1 MKYTLQEGSFSLF
14 PAAWQDNSMN
24 IIRDDESGLS
34 VVVSR
39 GVIPDGSDYEQEFH
53 RQWDV
58 LRPQMGEIAQ
68 SEFRNVKAGPD
79 GKINGLDVE
88 TTFDRNG
95 QRLWQKQLAV
105 QTPGKPVLMIFTLSA
120 LRAFTEE
127 DEVRWSA
134 LKQSLTLN
142 DNRNV

>member
-1 MKYTLQEGSFSLF
+1 
-14 PAAWQDNSMN
+14 MN

-39 GVIPDGSDYEQEFH
+39 GAIPDGSDYEKEFH
-53 RQWDV
+53 RQWDL
-58 LRPQMGEIAQ
+58 LRPQMGEITQ
-68 SEFRNVKAGPD
+68 SEFHRVNAGPKSNID
-79 GKINGLDVE
+79 GIEVE
-88 TTFDRNG
+88 TAFDRNG

-120 LRAFTEE
+120 LKAFTEE
-127 DEVRWSA
+127 DEARWSA

>member
-1 MKYTLQEGSFSLF
+1 
-14 PAAWQDNSMN
+14 MN

-39 GVIPDGSDYEQEFH
+39 GAIPDGSDYEKEFH
-53 RQWDV
+53 RQWDL
-58 LRPQMGEIAQ
+58 LRPQMGEITQ
-68 SEFRNVKAGPD
+68 SEFHRVNAGPKSNID
-79 GKINGLDVE
+79 GIEVE
-88 TTFDRNG
+88 TAFDRNG

-127 DEVRWSA
+127 DGA
-134 LKQSLTLN
+134 LE
-142 DNRNV
+142 RA

>member
-1 MKYTLQEGSFSLF
+1 MG
-14 PAAWQDNSMN
+14 
-24 IIRDDESGLS
+24 R
-34 VVVSR
+34 
-39 GVIPDGSDYEQEFH
+39 
-53 RQWDV
+53 

-68 SEFRNVKAGPD
+68 SEFQHVKAGPAGNID
-79 GKINGLDVE
+79 GIEVE

-120 LRAFTEE
+120 LKAFTEE
-127 DEVRWSA
+127 DEARWSA
-134 LKQSLTLN
+134 LKKSLTLN

>member
-1 MKYTLQEGSFSLF
+1 
-14 PAAWQDNSMN
+14 MN

-68 SEFRNVKAGPD
+68 SEFRNVNAGPD
-79 GKINGLDVE
+79 G
-88 TTFDRNG
+88 T
-95 QRLWQKQLAV
+95 
-105 QTPGKPVLMIFTLSA
+105 
-120 LRAFTEE
+120 
-127 DEVRWSA
+127 
-134 LKQSLTLN
+134 QSLYRRGRGALE
-142 DNRNV
+142 RA

>member
-1 MKYTLQEGSFSLF
+1 
-14 PAAWQDNSMN
+14 MN

-68 SEFRNVKAGPD
+68 SEFQHVKAGPAGNID
-79 GKINGLDVE
+79 GVEVE

-95 QRLWQKQLAV
+95 QRLWQNSWPCRRQ
-105 QTPGKPVLMIFTLSA
+105 QTGTDDFYPLGLKSLYGRGRGA
-120 LRAFTEE
+120 LERTEAKSDAKRQPE
-127 DEVRWSA
+127 CVRHE
-134 LKQSLTLN
+134 
-142 DNRNV
+142 R

>member
-1 MKYTLQEGSFSLF
+1 MKYTLQEGSFTLF

-39 GVIPDGSDYEQEFH
+39 GVIPDGSNYEQEFH

-68 SEFRNVKAGPD
+68 SEFQHVKAGPAGNID
-79 GKINGLDVE
+79 GIEVE

-120 LRAFTEE
+120 LNSFTAE
-127 DEVRWSA
+127 DEGRWSA
-134 LKQSLTLN
+134 LKKSVTLN

>member
-1 MKYTLQEGSFSLF
+1 MKYTLQEGSFTLF

-68 SEFRNVKAGPD
+68 SEFQHVKAGPD
-79 GKINGLDVE
+79 GKINGLEVE

-95 QRLWQKQLAV
+95 QRLWQNSWPCRRQA
-105 QTPGKPVLMIFTLSA
+105 
-120 LRAFTEE
+120 
-127 DEVRWSA
+127 
-134 LKQSLTLN
+134 
-142 DNRNV
+142 NRY

>member
-39 GVIPDGSDYEQEFH
+39 GAIPDGSDYEKEFH
-53 RQWDV
+53 RQWDL
-58 LRPQMGEIAQ
+58 LRPQMGEITQ
-68 SEFRNVKAGPD
+68 SEFHRVNAGPKSNID
-79 GKINGLDVE
+79 GIEVE
-88 TTFDRNG
+88 TAFDRNG

-127 DEVRWSA
+127 DGVRWSA

>member
-1 MKYTLQEGSFSLF
+1 
-14 PAAWQDNSMN
+14 MN

-68 SEFRNVKAGPD
+68 SEFRSVKAGPD
-79 GKINGLDVE
+79 GKINGLEVE
-88 TTFDRNG
+88 TTLTVTGSACGKTAGRADAG
-95 QRLWQKQLAV
+95 Q
-105 QTPGKPVLMIFTLSA
+105 TGIDDFTLSA

>member
-1 MKYTLQEGSFSLF
+1 MKYTLREGSFSLF
-14 PAAWQDNSMN
+14 PAAWQDNNMN

-39 GVIPDGSDYEQEFH
+39 GVIPDGSDYEKEFH
-53 RQWDV
+53 RQWEL

-68 SEFRNVKAGPD
+68 SAFRGVKVGPD
-79 GKINGLDVE
+79 GKINALEVE
-88 TTFDRNG
+88 TTLTVTDSAFGKTTGRTNAG
-95 QRLWQKQLAV
+95 QAGV
-105 QTPGKPVLMIFTLSA
+105 DDFTLSA
-120 LRAFTEE
+120 LRAFTAE
-127 DEVRWSA
+127 DEGRWSA

>member
-1 MKYTLQEGSFSLF
+1 
-14 PAAWQDNSMN
+14 
-24 IIRDDESGLS
+24 
-34 VVVSR
+34 
-39 GVIPDGSDYEQEFH
+39 
-53 RQWDV
+53 
-58 LRPQMGEIAQ
+58 
-68 SEFRNVKAGPD
+68 
-79 GKINGLDVE
+79 
-88 TTFDRNG
+88 
-95 QRLWQKQLAV
+95 V

>member
-39 GVIPDGSDYEQEFH
+39 GAIPDGSDYEKEFH
-53 RQWDV
+53 RQWDL
-58 LRPQMGEIAQ
+58 LRPQMGEITQ
-68 SEFRNVKAGPD
+68 SEFHRVNAGPKSNID
-79 GKINGLDVE
+79 GIEVE
-88 TTFDRNG
+88 TAFDRNG

-120 LRAFTEE
+120 LKAFTEE
-127 DEVRWSA
+127 DEARWSA

>member
-1 MKYTLQEGSFSLF
+1 MKYTLQEGSFTLF

-68 SEFRNVKAGPD
+68 SEFQHVKAGPD
-79 GKINGLDVE
+79 GKINGLEVE

-105 QTPGKPVLMIFTLSA
+105 QTPGKPVLMIFTL
-120 LRAFTEE
+120 
-127 DEVRWSA
+127 
-134 LKQSLTLN
+134 
-142 DNRNV
+142 

>member
-1 MKYTLQEGSFSLF
+1 MKYTLQEGSFTLF

-58 LRPQMGEIAQ
+58 LRHQMGEIAQ
-68 SEFRNVKAGPD
+68 SEFQHVKAGPAGNID
-79 GKINGLDVE
+79 GVEVE

-120 LRAFTEE
+120 LKAFTE
-127 DEVRWSA
+127 
-134 LKQSLTLN
+134 
-142 DNRNV
+142 

>member
-39 GVIPDGSDYEQEFH
+39 GVIPDGSNYEQEFH

-58 LRPQMGEIAQ
+58 LRSQMGEIAQ
-68 SEFRNVKAGPD
+68 SEFQHVKAGPD
-79 GKINGLDVE
+79 GKINGLEVE

-105 QTPGKPVLMIFTLSA
+105 QTPDKPVLMIFTLSA
-120 LRAFTEE
+120 LKAFTEE
-127 DEVRWSA
+127 DEARWSA

>member
-1 MKYTLQEGSFSLF
+1 
-14 PAAWQDNSMN
+14 MN

-68 SEFRNVKAGPD
+68 SEFQHVKAGPD
-79 GKINGLDVE
+79 GKINGLEVE

-95 QRLWQKQLAV
+95 QRLWQNSWPCRRQ
-105 QTPGKPVLMIFTLSA
+105 QTDTDDFYPLGLKSLYGRGRGA
-120 LRAFTEE
+120 LERTEAKSDAKRQPE
-127 DEVRWSA
+127 CVRHE
-134 LKQSLTLN
+134 
-142 DNRNV
+142 R

>member
-39 GVIPDGSDYEQEFH
+39 GVIPDGSDYEKEFH
-53 RQWDV
+53 RQWEL

-68 SEFRNVKAGPD
+68 SAFQSIKVGPD
-79 GKINGLDVE
+79 GKLTRWKSRRPLTVTDSAFGKTAGRTNA
-88 TTFDRNG
+88 G
-95 QRLWQKQLAV
+95 QAGV
-105 QTPGKPVLMIFTLSA
+105 DDFTLSA
-120 LRAFTEE
+120 LRAFTAE
-127 DEVRWSA
+127 DEGRWSA